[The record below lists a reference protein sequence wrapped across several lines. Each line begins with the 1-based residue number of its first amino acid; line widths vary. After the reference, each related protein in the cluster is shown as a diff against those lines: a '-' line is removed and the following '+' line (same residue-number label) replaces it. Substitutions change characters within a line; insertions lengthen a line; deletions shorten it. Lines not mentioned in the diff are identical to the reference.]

1 MALPRAASRDENR
14 SILFTDWGSGAV
26 PAVAAL
32 DLKPAQVREMKH
44 PLFGMSGHNGL
55 RGRAA

>member
-1 MALPRAASRDENR
+1 
-14 SILFTDWGSGAV
+14 V

-44 PLFGMSGHNGL
+44 PLFGMSERVRVSRKPIGY
-55 RGRAA
+55 RVGRPDCVGDDDPVQADRD